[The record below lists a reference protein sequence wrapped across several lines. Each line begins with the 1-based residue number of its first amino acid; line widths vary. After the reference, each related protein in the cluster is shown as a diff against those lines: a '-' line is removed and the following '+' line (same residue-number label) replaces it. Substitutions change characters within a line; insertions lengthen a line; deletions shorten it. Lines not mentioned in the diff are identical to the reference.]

1 MEAVDYCYYKG
12 SIVLCSS
19 VVISAFISKTLN
31 ATPFKEKKQLK
42 KELHWSITTQM
53 EEQRC
58 YKFCSL
64 IYIELLFGIG
74 HITDQTGVL

>member
-42 KELHWSITTQM
+42 SIQMHCLHN
-53 EEQRC
+53 RP
-58 YKFCSL
+58 
-64 IYIELLFGIG
+64 
-74 HITDQTGVL
+74 VLSCKTHFPTLHFMPGNLQFVTEMFWL